1 MAAKTRQFHL
11 IQDRRGVIWDVLL
24 YVPTAAALLL
34 IALKLWYGSNS
45 VWAYGLV
52 FLASYFFIVGV
63 NRVLRRLIL
72 LPTSPVSMDID
83 KQAVFL
89 NLKNAQRIALVKD
102 VRFFPD
108 YSGKSFGL
116 SGIDMS
122 GKSHQYVFH
131 MGQYSSPADFQEVKG
146 LLSVYR

>member
-1 MAAKTRQFHL
+1 MAAKTRQFQL
-11 IQDRRGVIWDVLL
+11 IQDRQGVVWDVLL
-24 YVPTAAALLL
+24 YVPTAVALLL
-34 IALKLWYGSNS
+34 IALKLWYGSHS
-45 VWAYGLV
+45 TWAYALV
-52 FLASYFFIVGV
+52 FLASYFLIVGV
-63 NRVLRRLIL
+63 NRVLRRMIL
-72 LPTSPVSMDID
+72 LPTSPVSIDID

-89 NLKNAQRIALVKD
+89 NLKNARRVALVKD

-116 SGIDMS
+116 SGMDMA

-131 MGQYSSPADFQEVKG
+131 KGQYPSPADFQEIKG